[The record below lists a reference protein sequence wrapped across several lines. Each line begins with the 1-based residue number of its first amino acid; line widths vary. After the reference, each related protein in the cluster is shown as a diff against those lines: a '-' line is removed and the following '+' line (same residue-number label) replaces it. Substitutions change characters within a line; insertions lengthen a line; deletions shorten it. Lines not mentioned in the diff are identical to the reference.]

1 MNQNGGIHRAGFAVL
16 CHRNGG
22 LESPGILKKGDFRKH
37 SYILIYKDEKRS
49 MSESSYEFI
58 GVECK
63 IVKEFHKQE
72 ECSTSFITVNV
83 VVINGTVF

>member
-1 MNQNGGIHRAGFAVL
+1 
-16 CHRNGG
+16 
-22 LESPGILKKGDFRKH
+22 
-37 SYILIYKDEKRS
+37 